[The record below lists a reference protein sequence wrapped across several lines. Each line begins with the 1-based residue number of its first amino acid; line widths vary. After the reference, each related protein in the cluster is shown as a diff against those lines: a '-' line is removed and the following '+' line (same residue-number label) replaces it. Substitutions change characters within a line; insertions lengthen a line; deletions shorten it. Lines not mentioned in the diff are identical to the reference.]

1 VEPGL
6 AEEQR
11 GEGGAGGESGD
22 LPSGMLRSSYEEEED
37 YIASPVST
45 IPEGSQEG
53 ETESERDDLSPYP
66 RDAVGSSPRSNPH
79 IQTLQQHEHQH
90 QHQQQAQGDD
100 AGETVIF
107 QPGLLGLRVASNTE
121 WGEAGA
127 GGSADGPHPIR
138 SIFAAVVEGF
148 QTLPDGAYGSCTL
161 HSALCTLHSAL
172 SALSLPLVCTALYC
186 APRGIASVCLSITV

>member
-1 VEPGL
+1 
-6 AEEQR
+6 
-11 GEGGAGGESGD
+11 
-22 LPSGMLRSSYEEEED
+22 MLRSSYEEEED

-66 RDAVGSSPRSNPH
+66 RDAAGSSPRSNPH
-79 IQTLQQHEHQH
+79 IQTHQQHQQQH
-90 QHQQQAQGDD
+90 QQQQQQQQQAQGDD

-161 HSALCTLHSAL
+161 HSETPHSALLRGCTLHCCVA
-172 SALSLPLVCTALYC
+172 ARSLPLVCTALYC
-186 APRGIASVCLSITV
+186 ALRGIASVCLSITV